1 MIVSLSLIRYRRRA
15 IPFAFLAMAI
25 HRVPL
30 FFNEKCRF
38 WKLMGCG
45 KNGTFDLN
53 PDFQQWGLMAVWENE
68 ADFQEFYQ
76 SSFVTRWWRFFGME
90 QWSVLC
96 EPLSSH
102 GLWSGQDP
110 FKNPAND
117 QDYPGPVAILTRA
130 QIRWTKLRSFWAN
143 VGNVAEMMSTAPGYL
158 YSVGIGEAP
167 FYLQATFSVW
177 ESLDEVKNFAYKSRE
192 HAEVIRKTRKED
204 WYSEELFARFK
215 ILKTI
220 GSLGGINPLASLNL
234 IHQEK

>member
-1 MIVSLSLIRYRRRA
+1 V
-15 IPFAFLAMAI
+15 
-25 HRVPL
+25 
-30 FFNEKCRF
+30 
-38 WKLMGCG
+38 
-45 KNGTFDLN
+45 
-53 PDFQQWGLMAVWENE
+53 AV
-68 ADFQEFYQ
+68 
-76 SSFVTRWWRFFGME
+76 
-90 QWSVLC
+90 
-96 EPLSSH
+96 
-102 GLWSGQDP
+102 
-110 FKNPAND
+110 
-117 QDYPGPVAILTRA
+117 LTRA

-143 VGNVAEMMSTAPGYL
+143 VANVAEMMSTAPGYL

-234 IHQEK
+234 THQEK